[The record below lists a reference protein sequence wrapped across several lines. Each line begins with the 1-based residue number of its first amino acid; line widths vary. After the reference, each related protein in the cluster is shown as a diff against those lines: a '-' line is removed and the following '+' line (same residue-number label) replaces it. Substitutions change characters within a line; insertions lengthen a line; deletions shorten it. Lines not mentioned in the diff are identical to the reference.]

1 MMSCGHWWLGRWP
14 IEPHQAFR
22 PDFLNDPGRF
32 FPGFPGFSWLFPGFP
47 GNSRFYFQIL
57 IQAGVAILSIHAKRW
72 LVVGAGLAAILLGVW
87 RQDMLLM
94 WRKAINLCL
103 GCIGIG

>member
-1 MMSCGHWWLGRWP
+1 M
-14 IEPHQAFR
+14 
-22 PDFLNDPGRF
+22 
-32 FPGFPGFSWLFPGFP
+32 
-47 GNSRFYFQIL
+47 
-57 IQAGVAILSIHAKRW
+57 SIHAKRW